1 MHYKHILLVTDLLAD
16 ADIVAQ
22 KAKHIVSNR
31 PDSKL
36 SVLHIVRDSM
46 VGFGYELVPASSLY
60 DKIDD
65 ERCQEARAKLAQ
77 FLVRNELQNVNSEV
91 TTAISNSEG
100 IVNYCHKNAVD
111 LLVIGRHERHGLAAW
126 LSGATA
132 DNILPNVPCDSLVV
146 RLDNPAAKRSPAL

>member
-1 MHYKHILLVTDLLAD
+1 MSYEHILLITDLLSD

-22 KAKHIVSNR
+22 KAKRIVENR
-31 PDSKL
+31 PNAKL
-36 SVLHIVRDSM
+36 SVLHIVKDTM

-60 DKIDD
+60 DQIDD
-65 ERCQEARAKLAQ
+65 ERCQEARAKLAP
-77 FLVRNELQNVNSEV
+77 FLDRNELHDVNSEV

-100 IVNYCHKNAVD
+100 IVNYCHKHEVD
-111 LLVIGRHERHGLAAW
+111 LLVIGRHNRHGIAAW

-146 RLDNPAAKRSPAL
+146 RLDKPVNE

>member
-1 MHYKHILLVTDLLAD
+1 MSYEHILLVTDLLSD

-22 KAKHIVSNR
+22 KAKRIVENR
-31 PDSKL
+31 PNAKL
-36 SVLHIVRDSM
+36 SVLHLVKDTM

-60 DKIDD
+60 DQIDD

-77 FLVRNELQNVNSEV
+77 FLDRNELHDVNSEV

-100 IVNYCHKNAVD
+100 IVNYCHKHEVD
-111 LLVIGRHERHGLAAW
+111 LLVIGRHNRHGIAAW

-146 RLDNPAAKRSPAL
+146 RLDKPVNE

>member
-1 MHYKHILLVTDLLAD
+1 MSYKHILLVTDLLSD

-22 KAKHIVSNR
+22 KAKHIVVSR
-31 PDSKL
+31 PGSKL
-36 SVLHIVRDSM
+36 SVLHIVKDTM

-60 DKIDD
+60 DEIDD
-65 ERCQEARAKLAQ
+65 ERCGEARAKLAE
-77 FLVRNELQNVNSEV
+77 FLVRNELTVVNSKV

-100 IVNYCHKNAVD
+100 IVNYCEKNEVD
-111 LLVIGRHERHGLAAW
+111 LLVIGRHERHGIAAW

-146 RLDNPAAKRSPAL
+146 RLDKPVS

>member
-1 MHYKHILLVTDLLAD
+1 MSYEHILLVTDLLPD

-22 KAKHIVSNR
+22 KAKRIVENR
-31 PDSKL
+31 PNAKL
-36 SVLHIVRDSM
+36 SVLHIVKDTM

-60 DKIDD
+60 DQIDD

-77 FLVRNELQNVNSEV
+77 FLDRNELHDVNSEV

-100 IVNYCHKNAVD
+100 IVNYCHKHEVD
-111 LLVIGRHERHGLAAW
+111 LLVIGRHNRHGIAAW

-146 RLDNPAAKRSPAL
+146 RLDKPVNE

>member
-1 MHYKHILLVTDLLAD
+1 MSYHHILLVTDLLSD

-22 KAKHIVSNR
+22 KAKQIVINR
-31 PDSKL
+31 PGSKL
-36 SVLHIVRDSM
+36 SVLHIVKDTM

-60 DKIDD
+60 DEIDD

-77 FLVRNELQNVNSEV
+77 FLERNELTAVNSEV

-100 IVNYCHKNAVD
+100 IVSYCEKNNVD
-111 LLVIGRHERHGLAAW
+111 LLVIGRHERHGIAAW
-126 LSGATA
+126 ISGATA

-146 RLDNPAAKRSPAL
+146 RLDKPVSKSS